1 MMDCDWSEYL
11 VAAMEMGM
19 SEEEFW
25 MVDPFLFNACYERY
39 QEHKIR
45 EVMMRGR

>member
-1 MMDCDWSEYL
+1 MDCEWSEYL

-25 MVDPFLFNACYERY
+25 KADPFLFNACYEKY
-39 QEHKIR
+39 HEHR
-45 EVMMRGR
+45 VSEVIKYGR